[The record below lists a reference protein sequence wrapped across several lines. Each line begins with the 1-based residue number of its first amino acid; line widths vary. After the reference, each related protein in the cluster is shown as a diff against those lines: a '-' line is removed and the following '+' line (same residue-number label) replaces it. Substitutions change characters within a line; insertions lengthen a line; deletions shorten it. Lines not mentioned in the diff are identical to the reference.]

1 MILLPDA
8 TTSSLLFGSLFAVAL
23 IACLA
28 FIVAPL
34 ILATTASCLFWRRR
48 KVAVKNNNV
57 IKMAA
62 LNSALYTGN
71 VWHTRFHP
79 KRHAFT
85 YPIFMFSLD
94 LEELDIFHEILWP
107 LSWLVNF
114 REKDH
119 LKNGE
124 GITKS
129 DQGKCDLAQR
139 IMRLVADKTNNKF
152 MPTLQTHHVMILT
165 HLCYYGYNFNPVSF
179 YYIIEK
185 KSGERNKLDAKNNE
199 NKNRN
204 DIAAIVGEV
213 SNTPWLEQY
222 CYVLHPDSVDRVET
236 KIQQSQAQKKYYEY
250 FFRFPKEFH
259 VSPFMEMNYFY
270 DWSFIGIPR
279 AAATTQA
286 CVSPGSHDDNKEP
299 SKNPITVVNSLR
311 RRSNDRMEFTAKLVM
326 QCNPVTPFQVAW
338 QIIRFPIYCIII
350 QIWIHYQ
357 AVLLFL
363 KGIVYIPH
371 PMGIETTASVVIA
384 KIMIPF
390 FAMKD
395 YYGNPKSKIA

>member
-1 MILLPDA
+1 
-8 TTSSLLFGSLFAVAL
+8 
-23 IACLA
+23 
-28 FIVAPL
+28 
-34 ILATTASCLFWRRR
+34 
-48 KVAVKNNNV
+48 
-57 IKMAA
+57 
-62 LNSALYTGN
+62 
-71 VWHTRFHP
+71 
-79 KRHAFT
+79 
-85 YPIFMFSLD
+85 
-94 LEELDIFHEILWP
+94 
-107 LSWLVNF
+107 
-114 REKDH
+114 
-119 LKNGE
+119 
-124 GITKS
+124 
-129 DQGKCDLAQR
+129 
-139 IMRLVADKTNNKF
+139 
-152 MPTLQTHHVMILT
+152 
-165 HLCYYGYNFNPVSF
+165 
-179 YYIIEK
+179 
-185 KSGERNKLDAKNNE
+185 
-199 NKNRN
+199 
-204 DIAAIVGEV
+204 
-213 SNTPWLEQY
+213 
-222 CYVLHPDSVDRVET
+222 
-236 KIQQSQAQKKYYEY
+236 
-250 FFRFPKEFH
+250 
-259 VSPFMEMNYFY
+259 MEMNYFY